1 MSRIDLILLH
11 PPSVYDFRKKAAI
24 YGPVSDVVPSTPI
37 FEMYPIGFMTM
48 ANYLKSSGYSVRII
62 NVALR
67 MLKSRR
73 FDVERLIRSLDPL
86 AFGLDL
92 HWLCH
97 AQGSLELA
105 KIVKKY
111 HPQTPVILGGLSAS
125 YYYQEL
131 ILYPQVDYVI
141 RGDSA
146 EEPLRQLLEM
156 IRRKGPLKS
165 VPNLTWQDDGGGI
178 RVNELSYVP
187 SDLDNL
193 SFDYRGVMTSSAQY
207 KDIAGHLPF
216 RGWLNYPIVA
226 VLPWRGCRR
235 NCLTCGGAAQT
246 YKSICGRSR
255 PAYRNARLVAE
266 DIASASRY
274 LNGPIFILGDI
285 RQAGQ
290 EYVERL
296 LGEIKKKRVNN
307 DIVLELSSPASKDF
321 LGMAAAS
328 IARFSIEISPES
340 HDQEVRKAFGRTYS
354 NQSLERT
361 IEDALKLGCRR
372 IDLFFMIGLPR
383 QTPESVQETIKYCG
397 ALLKEYS
404 KNGNTRVHPYISPLA
419 PFLDPGSRAFENPQ
433 KHGYK
438 LFYKTLEEHRQA
450 LLAPSWK
457 YVLNYETEWMSR
469 DELVSSTYEA
479 ALGLN
484 RLKVKYGL
492 LRQKQ
497 GQIIEVRIREAMSLM
512 RQVDEILLI
521 RNERVREDKM
531 NRLKARFSSLNSNS
545 TICNKKELR
554 WPVKSMR
561 FNYPRV
567 IWAALAKK

>member
-1 MSRIDLILLH
+1 
-11 PPSVYDFRKKAAI
+11 
-24 YGPVSDVVPSTPI
+24 
-37 FEMYPIGFMTM
+37 
-48 ANYLKSSGYSVRII
+48 
-62 NVALR
+62 
-67 MLKSRR
+67 
-73 FDVERLIRSLDPL
+73 
-86 AFGLDL
+86 
-92 HWLCH
+92 
-97 AQGSLELA
+97 
-105 KIVKKY
+105 
-111 HPQTPVILGGLSAS
+111 
-125 YYYQEL
+125 
-131 ILYPQVDYVI
+131 
-141 RGDSA
+141 
-146 EEPLRQLLEM
+146 
-156 IRRKGPLKS
+156 
-165 VPNLTWQDDGGGI
+165 
-178 RVNELSYVP
+178 
-187 SDLDNL
+187 
-193 SFDYRGVMTSSAQY
+193 
-207 KDIAGHLPF
+207 
-216 RGWLNYPIVA
+216 
-226 VLPWRGCRR
+226 
-235 NCLTCGGAAQT
+235 
-246 YKSICGRSR
+246 
-255 PAYRNARLVAE
+255 LVAE

-321 LGMAAAS
+321 LGMAATS

-457 YVLNYETEWMSR
+457 YILNYETEWMSR

-497 GQIIEVRIREAMSLM
+497 GQIIEVRIKEAISLM

-521 RNERVREDKM
+521 RNERLREDKM

>member
-1 MSRIDLILLH
+1 
-11 PPSVYDFRKKAAI
+11 
-24 YGPVSDVVPSTPI
+24 
-37 FEMYPIGFMTM
+37 
-48 ANYLKSSGYSVRII
+48 
-62 NVALR
+62 
-67 MLKSRR
+67 
-73 FDVERLIRSLDPL
+73 
-86 AFGLDL
+86 
-92 HWLCH
+92 
-97 AQGSLELA
+97 
-105 KIVKKY
+105 
-111 HPQTPVILGGLSAS
+111 
-125 YYYQEL
+125 
-131 ILYPQVDYVI
+131 
-141 RGDSA
+141 
-146 EEPLRQLLEM
+146 
-156 IRRKGPLKS
+156 
-165 VPNLTWQDDGGGI
+165 
-178 RVNELSYVP
+178 
-187 SDLDNL
+187 
-193 SFDYRGVMTSSAQY
+193 
-207 KDIAGHLPF
+207 
-216 RGWLNYPIVA
+216 
-226 VLPWRGCRR
+226 
-235 NCLTCGGAAQT
+235 
-246 YKSICGRSR
+246 
-255 PAYRNARLVAE
+255 
-266 DIASASRY
+266 
-274 LNGPIFILGDI
+274 
-285 RQAGQ
+285 
-290 EYVERL
+290 
-296 LGEIKKKRVNN
+296 
-307 DIVLELSSPASKDF
+307 
-321 LGMAAAS
+321 
-328 IARFSIEISPES
+328 
-340 HDQEVRKAFGRTYS
+340 
-354 NQSLERT
+354 
-361 IEDALKLGCRR
+361 
-372 IDLFFMIGLPR
+372 MIGLPR
-383 QTPESVQETIKYCG
+383 QTPQSVQETIKYCG

-521 RNERVREDKM
+521 RNERLREDKM